1 MTNNNE
7 PIRSSGKATIWLWGF
22 MALVFLGLPSPALLA
37 LPEELGKDNYAIL
50 GVLLFPA
57 AGLWMGWMAVRALL
71 DWRRFGPTPL
81 WLDPHP
87 GCAGGQVGGTI
98 KLGVPATGEA
108 FRITLQCVHV
118 RVSGSGKNRSRSESV
133 VWQHH
138 QPPLVEADTG
148 GARLRFLFDVPGE
161 LPASSGKSRNY
172 HFWRV
177 SLKGEPGGRKLKRH
191 YEIPV
196 VQGEARAA
204 NPLPES
210 HLRETAR
217 REEIRLLE
225 EAQSQVQVT
234 PLPDGLELYS
244 AAGRHKAMSAMLVL
258 FGLAFAGAGV
268 FLLYQAVDEGL
279 MPGFMAVVFMLIGV
293 PMAFGGIYM
302 AGRALRVKLVN
313 GHLESIRYFAGRPLF
328 RRRATLT
335 DSSRLELAGAG
346 SMTQGDETV
355 EFFHLVA
362 RVDGRKLR
370 LAEGLAGRQ
379 LAEAFRDTVVRLA
392 GLS

>member
-1 MTNNNE
+1 
-7 PIRSSGKATIWLWGF
+7 

-37 LPEELGKDNYAIL
+37 LPEELGRGNHAIL
-50 GVLLFPA
+50 AVLLFPA

-87 GCAGGQVGGTI
+87 GCAGGQVGGTV
-98 KLGVPATGEA
+98 KLGMPATGDP
-108 FRITLQCVHV
+108 FRVTLQCVHV
-118 RVSGSGKNRSRSESV
+118 RVSGSGKNRRRSESV

-148 GARLRFLFDVPGE
+148 GTRLRFLFDVPGE
-161 LPASSGKSRNY
+161 LPASSEESRNY

-177 SLKGEPGGRKLKRH
+177 ALKGKPGGHKLERY

-196 VQGEARAA
+196 VRGEARAA

-210 HLRETAR
+210 HVRETAR

-244 AAGRHKAMSAMLVL
+244 AAGRHKALSAVTVL
-258 FGLAFAGAGV
+258 FGLFFSGAAV
-268 FLLYQAVDEGL
+268 FLFYQVPDEGL
-279 MPGFMAVVFMLIGV
+279 MLAFMGTVFMLFGAPMVVGGV
-293 PMAFGGIYM
+293 YM
-302 AGRALRVKLVN
+302 AGRALRVRLV
-313 GHLESIRYFAGRPLF
+313 GGRVEAIRYFAGRPLF
-328 RRRATLT
+328 RRRGTLT
-335 DSSRLELAGAG
+335 DSSRLELTSGG
-346 SMTQGDETV
+346 SVTRGNEAV
-355 EFFHLVA
+355 AFFHLEA
-362 RVDGRKLR
+362 HVDGRKLR

-379 LAEAFRDTVVRLA
+379 LAEAFRDTVIRLA